1 MAGLIEHKGYLG
13 RQLAQF
19 YCAELVRVYK
29 ITIYHTH
36 TDYLQVIAI
45 QYLHKQGI
53 VHRDIKPGNIFLDD
67 VGHLI
72 LGDFG
77 LAENIATYEGGDSV
91 VLEKFPAWVEARKKG
106 GDDFPWLWAD
116 DYNPLST
123 QDASGTRWHTA
134 PEVFRKE
141 RYSFGVDYWS
151 VGVLYHELITG
162 CVCLPLPVVDPP
174 YSDSIQQ
181 LHPISRRQQA

>member
-1 MAGLIEHKGYLG
+1 MFTSSLFIVLIP
-13 RQLAQF
+13 
-19 YCAELVRVYK
+19 
-29 ITIYHTH
+29 
-36 TDYLQVIAI
+36 TDLQVIAI
-45 QYLHKQGI
+45 QCLHKQGI
-53 VHRDIKPGNIFLDD
+53 VHRDIKPANIFLDD
-67 VGHLI
+67 AGHLI

-91 VLEKFPAWVEARKKG
+91 VLEKFPAWIEARTKG

-116 DYNPLST
+116 DSNPLST
-123 QDASGTRWHTA
+123 QGPSGTRWHTA

-162 CVCLPLPVVDPP
+162 CVRRLSFHSGSCTTADP
-174 YSDSIQQ
+174 SFTDSIQQ
-181 LHPISRRQQA
+181 LHSIS